1 VSSGPAGGSRVLGRV
16 FEAASLSRRTS
27 SPARWNAPALPALA
41 LGAVLLAALA
51 SVDPAVLCVLPAL
64 ALALLLTLRRY
75 PGERILA
82 RRAPVAL
89 RRRSAASAGAPPTRF
104 VICRPRGRLLLAF
117 SLAVRPPPA
126 ALLAAG

>member
-1 VSSGPAGGSRVLGRV
+1 V
-16 FEAASLSRRTS
+16 FETTRLSRGTS

-41 LGAVLLAALA
+41 LGAVLLVALA

-64 ALALLLTLRRY
+64 ALPLLLTLRRY

-82 RRAPVAL
+82 RRAPAVP
-89 RRRSAASAGAPPTRF
+89 RRRSTASADAPSTRF

>member
-1 VSSGPAGGSRVLGRV
+1 VSARYPEGSTVLARV
-16 FEAASLSRRTS
+16 FETTRLSRGRRS
-27 SPARWNAPALPALA
+27 RARWNAPALPALVLGTA
-41 LGAVLLAALA
+41 LLVALA

-64 ALALLLTLRRY
+64 ALPLLLALRRY
-75 PGERILA
+75 PGERVLA
-82 RRAPVAL
+82 RRAPHPPT
-89 RRRSAASAGAPPTRF
+89 RRGGASAAAPRTRF

>member
-1 VSSGPAGGSRVLGRV
+1 VGRV
-16 FEAASLSRRTS
+16 FETTRLSRGTS

-41 LGAVLLAALA
+41 LGAVLLVALA

-64 ALALLLTLRRY
+64 ALPLLLTLRRY

-82 RRAPVAL
+82 RRAPAVP
-89 RRRSAASAGAPPTRF
+89 RRRRAASADAPSTRF